1 MDELVIAVAQLRMVD
16 GDVAT
21 NLAHYTDV
29 LAELPQPTDLI
40 LLPEMF
46 PTGYQIRTSI
56 LEPHLGSS
64 VAWMHNLAAR
74 YDAMVGGT
82 IGVTDAG
89 KNYNR
94 FYLVEPT
101 GNVSYYDKQHLF
113 AMAGEEK
120 IFTAG
125 NRRIVVNFRGWRI
138 ALQTCFDLRFP
149 ESARNCGDYDL
160 LLYAASWPAVRD
172 YAWRSLLVARAIE
185 NQTYIAAANR
195 VGDDAKGHA
204 YVGHSCILDAEGKAC
219 SELPD
224 VAEGILTAC
233 ISKKHLAILRTS
245 FPVLPK
251 SADQ

>member
-1 MDELVIAVAQLRMVD
+1 MNDFSVTVVQSQIVD
-16 GDVAT
+16 GEVDT
-21 NLAHYTDV
+21 NLAHY
-29 LAELPQPTDLI
+29 AELLAALSQPTDLI

-224 VAEGILTAC
+224 VAEGILTAR
-233 ISKKHLAILRTS
+233 ISKKHLATLRTS